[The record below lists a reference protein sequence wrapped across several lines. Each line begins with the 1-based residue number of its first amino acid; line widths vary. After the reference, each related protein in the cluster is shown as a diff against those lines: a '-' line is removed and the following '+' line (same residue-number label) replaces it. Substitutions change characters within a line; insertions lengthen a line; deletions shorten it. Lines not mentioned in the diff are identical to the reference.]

1 MNRLRHDISTLK
13 SEENPRTDQW
23 KLFNQTVD
31 SFVIQNVFLS
41 TLKKD
46 ISLFLFCALCDLKVI
61 SRALYSIWLAV
72 TLLYLKARFY
82 LQPYLLL
89 PPPRL
94 SIPSL
99 FISLSLSLSLS
110 PSFSLS
116 HLSPSPTL
124 ISFLLSRI
132 KCILFELVLVSCV
145 GSWPLVRA
153 VELMREH
160 VLRH

>member
-1 MNRLRHDISTLK
+1 MIFQSWKVRKTRWLTSGNYLIKHSGFICYSK
-13 SEENPRTDQW
+13 CNP
-23 KLFNQTVD
+23 
-31 SFVIQNVFLS
+31 FLS

-46 ISLFLFCALCDLKVI
+46 NISLFLFCALCDLKVI
-61 SRALYSIWLAV
+61 SRALYSTWLAV

-116 HLSPSPTL
+116 HLSPTPTL

-153 VELMREH
+153 WELMREH